1 MILRNRKI
9 VEMVENKVNSN
20 VTSVNVD
27 VDSHGAKNV
36 DLETE
41 LNVNMQ
47 ERVSEHRNVGIYES
61 SSNVQRI
68 DENRDGVVNAG
79 TIEAFVSLMVNQF
92 TELNKKIESID
103 RSNKELGNKIENTNQ
118 KIETNNS

>member
-61 SSNVQRI
+61 SSNV
-68 DENRDGVVNAG
+68 
-79 TIEAFVSLMVNQF
+79 
-92 TELNKKIESID
+92 
-103 RSNKELGNKIENTNQ
+103 
-118 KIETNNS
+118 